1 MIPAQLECRVLSGLH
16 QGARAT
22 LSPDAARYTVGRDT
36 SADLVLRDL
45 PVANGQI
52 VLKEDSWQWIDT
64 DFETTL
70 TIGETLDLGGLVIQV
85 CVSDTPWLESP
96 DTPATLVRQSSAPI
110 APSPTNTTANDPT
123 ATETSDTPPASDAK
137 ENSLQT
143 RYPLINNRAGTSRRR
158 MGQAAAGVGIALVV
172 SLSGVI
178 FWNLL
183 GSETNE
189 EITAQS
195 QAAAAASA
203 QLAENLETDFKAI
216 ETLLNERDIV
226 DRVEATLNPSSGRIE
241 ILGVMADD
249 QEYEDF
255 VRAVRKI
262 TSRVALRITTHRDFS
277 TDAIGLQQDLPEG
290 IQITTKPI
298 GILTVKGTVSDD
310 EERENLI
317 SRIENL
323 VPMAAEIEVQLKTK
337 AEVMKEN
344 RERRQTGRDADAF
357 LPRIMSV
364 VGGPE
369 PFIVLPNGD
378 RIMVGGQINGLTL
391 SAITATHIEY
401 QTGEGKTVRAPR

>member
-1 MIPAQLECRVLSGLH
+1 MLPAQLECRVLSGLH
-16 QGARAT
+16 QGARAM
-22 LSPDAARYTVGRDT
+22 LPPDVARYDVGKDT

-85 CVSDTPWLESP
+85 CASDTPWLESP
-96 DTPATLVRQSSAPI
+96 DTPATRVRQSSAPI
-110 APSPTNTTANDPT
+110 APSPTDTTANDPT
-123 ATETSDTPPASDAK
+123 ATETSDTPPASETQ

-158 MGQAAAGVGIALVV
+158 MGQAAVGVGIALVV

-310 EERENLI
+310 DERENLI

-344 RERRQTGRDADAF
+344 RERRRTGRDTDAF

>member
-1 MIPAQLECRVLSGLH
+1 MHPVQLECRVLSGLH

-22 LSPDAARYTVGRDT
+22 LSPDVAGYAVGRDT
-36 SADLVLRDL
+36 GADLVLRDL
-45 PVANGQI
+45 PVTDGQI
-52 VLKEDSWQWIDT
+52 VVKEDTWQWIDA

-70 TIGETLDLGGLVIQV
+70 AVGETLDLGGLVIQV
-85 CVSDTPWLESP
+85 CASDSPWPESP
-96 DTPATLVRQSSAPI
+96 EAPATRVRQSAAPI
-110 APSPTNTTANDPT
+110 EASQTDAT
-123 ATETSDTPPASDAK
+123 ATESTLTEPSDSSTASETQDH
-137 ENSLQT
+137 SLQT
-143 RYPLINNRAGTSRRR
+143 RYPLINDRAGASRRR
-158 MGQAAAGVGIALVV
+158 ISLAAVGVGIALMV

-178 FWNLL
+178 LWDFL

-195 QAAAAASA
+195 QAAAVESARLAA
-203 QLAENLETDFKAI
+203 NLETDFKAI

-290 IQITTKPI
+290 IQIATKPI
-298 GILTVKGTVSDD
+298 GILIVKGTVSDD

-344 RERRQTGRDADAF
+344 RERRRTGGDADAF

-364 VGGPE
+364 VGGAE
-369 PFIVLPNGD
+369 PFIVLLNGD
-378 RIMVGGQINGLTL
+378 RIMIGGRINGLTL